1 MPSAR
6 GNWCE
11 VGAATRVAKYREW
24 IADSIEYLEGKPLEA
39 ENEDERKERDE
50 ASSIST
56 GYRKTASDAKYG
68 LRFEIKNFYVKD
80 FPQMQIDFAGYLQ
93 N

>member
-39 ENEDERKERDE
+39 EAEDERMERDE
-50 ASSIST
+50 ASIISAYMLSLLL
-56 GYRKTASDAKYG
+56 GRQNS
-68 LRFEIKNFYVKD
+68 LRSKI
-80 FPQMQIDFAGYLQ
+80 
-93 N
+93 

>member
-6 GNWCE
+6 SNWCE

-39 ENEDERKERDE
+39 EAEDERMERDE
-50 ASSIST
+50 ASSRSQYHYVIST
-56 GYRKTASDAKYG
+56 
-68 LRFEIKNFYVKD
+68 F
-80 FPQMQIDFAGYLQ
+80 
-93 N
+93 

>member
-39 ENEDERKERDE
+39 EARTL
-50 ASSIST
+50 SS
-56 GYRKTASDAKYG
+56 
-68 LRFEIKNFYVKD
+68 VKSVCR
-80 FPQMQIDFAGYLQ
+80 
-93 N
+93 

>member
-39 ENEDERKERDE
+39 EAEDERMERDE
-50 ASSIST
+50 ESPIPSVHV
-56 GYRKTASDAKYG
+56 TAK
-68 LRFEIKNFYVKD
+68 R
-80 FPQMQIDFAGYLQ
+80 PQTPI
-93 N
+93 

>member
-39 ENEDERKERDE
+39 EAEDERMERDE
-50 ASSIST
+50 ASTISAYMLSLLL
-56 GYRKTASDAKYG
+56 GRQNS
-68 LRFEIKNFYVKD
+68 LRRGI
-80 FPQMQIDFAGYLQ
+80 
-93 N
+93 

>member
-39 ENEDERKERDE
+39 EDERMERDE
-50 ASSIST
+50 ASQIS
-56 GYRKTASDAKYG
+56 AFIHVIVVAWQAKQSQKQNLTFDFN
-68 LRFEIKNFYVKD
+68 LRTSK
-80 FPQMQIDFAGYLQ
+80 
-93 N
+93 

>member
-39 ENEDERKERDE
+39 EAERMEREE
-50 ASSIST
+50 ASTISAYMLSLLL
-56 GYRKTASDAKYG
+56 GRQNS
-68 LRFEIKNFYVKD
+68 LRRGI
-80 FPQMQIDFAGYLQ
+80 
-93 N
+93 

>member
-39 ENEDERKERDE
+39 EAEDERMERDE
-50 ASSIST
+50 ASQIST
-56 GYRKTASDAKYG
+56 CCCKWASDAKHG
-68 LRFEIKNFYVKD
+68 LRFEIKD
-80 FPQMQIDFAGYLQ
+80 L
-93 N
+93 

>member
-39 ENEDERKERDE
+39 EAEDERMERDE
-50 ASSIST
+50 ASTISAYMLSLLL
-56 GYRKTASDAKYG
+56 GRHNS
-68 LRFEIKNFYVKD
+68 LRSRI
-80 FPQMQIDFAGYLQ
+80 
-93 N
+93 

>member
-39 ENEDERKERDE
+39 EAEDERMERDE
-50 ASSIST
+50 ASIISAYMLSLLL
-56 GYRKTASDAKYG
+56 GRQNS
-68 LRFEIKNFYVKD
+68 LRSGI
-80 FPQMQIDFAGYLQ
+80 
-93 N
+93 

>member
-39 ENEDERKERDE
+39 EDERMERDE
-50 ASSIST
+50 ASTISAYMLSLLL
-56 GYRKTASDAKYG
+56 GRQNS
-68 LRFEIKNFYVKD
+68 LRRGI
-80 FPQMQIDFAGYLQ
+80 
-93 N
+93 